1 MERGK
6 EMEYKN
12 YQVFKIEVKQGVAF
26 VTIDNPP
33 TNLINRPFWE
43 DMERFFYQVVRDDD
57 VRVIVFQSA
66 DPEIFISHFDV
77 SLLTE
82 YPDEPPPKPT
92 ELVGWKKRFM
102 EFRTLPKITIA
113 KIEGIVGG
121 GGSEFALSLDM
132 RFAAIGKAVFSQGEA
147 GIGIIAG
154 GGGTHWLT
162 RLLGSSRA
170 LEVML
175 GFSPF
180 SAKLAER
187 YGWINRALP
196 PEKIGTFV
204 EQLAYR
210 IAYVPAETIA
220 LVKKSIIAA
229 EELPRKEALIE
240 EDHLFNI
247 STSLPESKKRMNE
260 YLKSGSQTREKELEI
275 SKDLEKMNEFLGE
288 KE

>member
-1 MERGK
+1 MK
-6 EMEYKN
+6 YKN
-12 YQVFKIEVKQGVAF
+12 YKVLKIEVKQGVAF

-33 TNLINRPFWE
+33 TNLINLPFLI
-43 DMERFFYQVVRDDD
+43 DMERFYHQVKEDDD

-66 DPEIFISHFDV
+66 DPKIFISHYDV

-82 YPDEPPPKPT
+82 YPDHPAPKPT
-92 ELVGWKKRFM
+92 ELGSFWKKQHI

-113 KIEGIVGG
+113 QIEGIIGG
-121 GGSEFALSLDM
+121 GGNEIALSMDM

-147 GIGIIAG
+147 SLGIIAG

-162 RLLGSSRA
+162 RLLGKARA

-175 GFSPF
+175 SFSPY
-180 SAKLAER
+180 SAEIAER

-196 PEKIGTFV
+196 SDKIGPFV

-210 IAYVPAETIA
+210 IAYIPAETIA
-220 LVKKSIIAA
+220 LVKKSIITA
-229 EELPRKEALIE
+229 EELPLKEALLE
-240 EDHLFNI
+240 EDYLFNI
-247 STSLPESKKRMNE
+247 SASLPESKKRMKD
-260 YLKSGSQTREKELEI
+260 YLKLGSQDRKNELKVAEDLKEME
-275 SKDLEKMNEFLGE
+275 EFLNK

>member
-1 MERGK
+1 
-6 EMEYKN
+6 MEYKN
-12 YQVFKIEVKQGVAF
+12 YKVFKIEVKQGVAF

-33 TNLINRPFWE
+33 TNLIDTKFWV
-43 DMERFFYQVVRDDD
+43 DLERFYNQVKKDDD

-66 DPEIFISHFDV
+66 DPEFFISHYDV

-82 YPDEPPPKPT
+82 YPDKPAPKPT
-92 ELVGWKKRFM
+92 ELQSIWKKQHI

-121 GGSEFALSLDM
+121 GGSEIALSMDM

-147 GIGIIAG
+147 ALGIIAG

-162 RLLGSSRA
+162 RLLGKARA

-175 GFSPF
+175 SFTPY
-180 SAKLAER
+180 SAELAER

-196 PEKIGTFV
+196 PDKIGPFV
-204 EQLAYR
+204 EELAYR

-229 EELPRKEALIE
+229 EELPLKEALLE
-240 EDHLFNI
+240 EDHLFSI
-247 STSLPESKKRMNE
+247 SASLPETKKRMME
-260 YLKSGSQTREKELEI
+260 YLKSGSQNRESELRVAE
-275 SKDLEKMNEFLGE
+275 DLKQREEFLG
-288 KE
+288 KKD

>member
-1 MERGK
+1 
-6 EMEYKN
+6 MEYKN
-12 YQVFKIEVKQGVAF
+12 YKVFKIEVKQGVAF

-33 TNLINRPFWE
+33 TNLIDIPFWT
-43 DMERFFYQVVRDDD
+43 DMEFFFDQVATDDD

-82 YPDEPPPKPT
+82 YPDEPPPKPA

-102 EFRTLPKITIA
+102 QFRTLPKVTIA
-113 KIEGIVGG
+113 KVEGIVGG
-121 GGSEFALSLDM
+121 GGNEFILSLDM

-147 GIGIIAG
+147 AVGIIPG

-162 RLLGSSRA
+162 RLLGRPRA

-175 GFSPF
+175 GTYIAPF
-180 SAKLAER
+180 SAELAEH

-196 PEKIGTFV
+196 PDKIGTFV

-210 IAYVPAETIA
+210 IAYIPAETIA
-220 LVKKSIIAA
+220 LIKKSIIVAQ
-229 EELPRKEALIE
+229 ELPQKEALLE
-240 EDHLFNI
+240 EQHLFNI
-247 STSLPESKKRMNE
+247 SASLPESKKRMKQ
-260 YLKSGSQTREKELEI
+260 YLKRGSQTREKELEI
-275 SKDLEKMNEFLGE
+275 SKALEKMKEFLGE
-288 KE
+288 KD

>member
-1 MERGK
+1 MI
-6 EMEYKN
+6 YKN
-12 YQVFKIEVKQGVAF
+12 YKVFKIEVNQGVAF

-33 TNLINRPFWE
+33 TNLIDMLFWA
-43 DMERFFYQVVRDDD
+43 DMERFFYQVTRDDD

-66 DPEIFISHFDV
+66 DPEFFISHYDV

-82 YPDEPPPKPT
+82 YPDDPSPKPIN
-92 ELVGWKKRFM
+92 LGGWKKRFI

-121 GGSEFALSLDM
+121 GGNEFILSLDM
-132 RFAAIGKAVFSQGEA
+132 RFGAIGKAVFSQGEA
-147 GIGIIAG
+147 SLGIIAG

-162 RLLGSSRA
+162 RLLGRARA

-175 GFSPF
+175 SSFVFPF
-180 SAKLAER
+180 SAEMAER

-196 PEKIGTFV
+196 SDKIGDFV
-204 EQLAYR
+204 EELAYS

-220 LVKKSIIAA
+220 LIKKSIIAA
-229 EELPRKEALIE
+229 EELPVKEALLE

-247 STSLPESKKRMNE
+247 STSLPESKKRMKE
-260 YLKSGSQTREKELEI
+260 YLEAGYQTREKELEVAKVLEE
-275 SKDLEKMNEFLGE
+275 SSEKVDKKD
-288 KE
+288 

>member
-1 MERGK
+1 
-6 EMEYKN
+6 MEYKN
-12 YQVFKIEVKQGVAF
+12 YKVFKIEVKQGVVF

-33 TNLINRPFWE
+33 TNLINMPFWT
-43 DMERFFYQVVRDDD
+43 DLERFFYQVKKDEN

-66 DPEIFISHFDV
+66 DPEFFISHFDV

-82 YPDEPPPKPT
+82 YPDEPAPKPT
-92 ELVGWKKRFM
+92 KLASVWKRYHM

-121 GGSEFALSLDM
+121 GGNEIALSMDM

-162 RLLGSSRA
+162 RLLGKARA

-175 GFSPF
+175 SWAPF
-180 SAKLAER
+180 SAEIAER

-196 PEKIGTFV
+196 PDKIDSFV
-204 EQLAYR
+204 EELAYR

-229 EELPRKEALIE
+229 EELPLKEALLE

-247 STSLPESKKRMNE
+247 SASLPETKKRMRE
-260 YLKSGSQTREKELEI
+260 YLKSGSQTRESELKIVEDLKRKEKL
-275 SKDLEKMNEFLGE
+275 FGE
-288 KE
+288 